1 MNRSVTIFVGLCICF
16 IAACSK
22 PPEKPA
28 EKQAKTTLPT
38 SKVADCNLL
47 MGWDPWEPYMYLTP
61 GDQVSGL
68 DIELIKALAK
78 EANCKLSFTQDDWM
92 SLLKRVET
100 GDVSL
105 VAGASITEKR
115 KEYALFSAPYRDE
128 SFVLYVRAG
137 EADAFKNSFE
147 SIADAGRKI
156 GVTTDYIYGEQVSKL
171 QDSEQYSG
179 QFVYSAVGERNYY
192 NLTQHNVD
200 VIIEDPFVGA
210 YNIKRKGLTDQIE
223 QLDITIHSGEV
234 HLMFSL
240 KSVDHTIVERF
251 NEALKKIK
259 QNGTYQKILN
269 KYLL

>member
-1 MNRSVTIFVGLCICF
+1 MNRFFSILISLSICF
-16 IAACSK
+16 IAACGK
-22 PPEKPA
+22 PPEKPSG
-28 EKQAKTTLPT
+28 EQASSTTVSQKPD
-38 SKVADCNLL
+38 ACNLL
-47 MGWDPWEPYMYLTP
+47 MGWDPWEPYMYLAP

-68 DIELIKALAK
+68 DIEVIKALAK
-78 EANCKLSFTQDDWM
+78 EANCQLSFTQDDWM
-92 SLLKRVET
+92 SLLKKIET
-100 GDVSL
+100 GEVSL

-115 KEYALFSAPYRDE
+115 KEYALFSDPYRDE
-128 SFVLYVRAG
+128 SFVIYVRSG
-137 EADAFKNSFE
+137 ETDAFKESFE
-147 SIADAGRKI
+147 GIVNAGRKI

-171 QDSEQYSG
+171 QDSEQYGS

-223 QLDITIHSGEV
+223 QLDITLHSGQV
-234 HLMFSL
+234 HLMFSI
-240 KSVDHTIVERF
+240 KSVDHTIVTRF
-251 NEALKKIK
+251 NQALKKIK